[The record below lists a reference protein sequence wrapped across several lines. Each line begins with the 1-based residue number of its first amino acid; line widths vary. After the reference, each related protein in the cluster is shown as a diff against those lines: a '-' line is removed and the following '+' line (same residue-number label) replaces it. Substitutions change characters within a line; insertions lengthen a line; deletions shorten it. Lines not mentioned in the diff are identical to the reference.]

1 MFRAELIE
9 RVDGDAQV
17 ALIASKFF
25 DSEGSLCSFVENSLL
40 HADASLIR
48 SYLAEHHG
56 AEDLADDLVEES
68 GLIINIQ
75 DVGTEDRIV
84 VEIFLPFDLLSQR
97 FDHDSMRVNGNKR
110 HKIYLAIEKILT
122 DRF

>member
-9 RVDGDAQV
+9 RIDGDAQV

-25 DSEGSLCSFVENSLL
+25 DSEGSLGSFLENSLL
-40 HADASLIR
+40 HADASSIR

-56 AEDLADDLVEES
+56 AEDLADGLVEES
-68 GLIINIQ
+68 GLIFNIQ
-75 DVGTEDRIV
+75 DAGTEDRIV

-110 HKIYLAIEKILT
+110 HKIYFAIEKMLT